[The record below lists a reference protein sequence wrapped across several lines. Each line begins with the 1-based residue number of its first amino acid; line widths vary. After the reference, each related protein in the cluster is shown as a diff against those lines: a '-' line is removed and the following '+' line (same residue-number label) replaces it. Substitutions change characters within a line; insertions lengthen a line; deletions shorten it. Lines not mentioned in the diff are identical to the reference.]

1 DQGIGDVTGKTS
13 VTVAPGVTTTYTL
26 TASMG
31 GTSTT
36 AKTTVTVNAAPPA
49 QTLNLV
55 LVRTSAGNP
64 VAGVAASFELRALN
78 PAGNPNP
85 GSKGPVQFTS
95 AAPHAV
101 LPAAVTFAPSDGGKK
116 SVSATFKTAGTH
128 SLTATD
134 TTTSSLTATALVQVG
149 AAAASSCGI

>member
-1 DQGIGDVTGKTS
+1 MKRLLLGSLVLAAAACSDSKSSTPTISAFTAAPNSITAGQSTQLVFGGTGSLGIDQGVGDVTGKTS
-13 VTVAPGVTTTYTL
+13 VTVSPGVTTTYTL
-26 TASMG
+26 TAAMG

-49 QTLNLV
+49 QTTSLV

-85 GSKGPVQFTS
+85 GYRGTVQ
-95 AAPHAV
+95 
-101 LPAAVTFAPSDGGKK
+101 
-116 SVSATFKTAGTH
+116 
-128 SLTATD
+128 
-134 TTTSSLTATALVQVG
+134 
-149 AAAASSCGI
+149 